1 MIKSGPRILCVDDL
15 EMMVKLIKAVLV
27 PYGYNVILST
37 SGEEALEIISQQK
50 IDLVLLDV
58 SMPGLSGFEVCK
70 RIKED
75 ERYQNI
81 PVVLVT
87 GLTSKED
94 RIKGL
99 EAGAEGF
106 IEKPF
111 EQTELLTRVN
121 MLLKMK
127 NPHDNLDFTYV

>member
-15 EMMVKLIKAVLV
+15 EMILKLLKAVLV

-58 SMPGLSGFEVCK
+58 SMPGLCGFEVCK
-70 RIKED
+70 RIKDD
-75 ERYQNI
+75 ERHQNI
-81 PVVLVT
+81 PVVMVT
-87 GLTSKED
+87 GLTSKEE
-94 RIKGL
+94 RIKGI
-99 EAGAEGF
+99 EAGAEDF
-106 IEKPF
+106 ISKPF
-111 EQTELLTRVN
+111 DQTELLTRVD

-127 NPHDNLDFTYV
+127 NPHDNLDSAYV